1 MVISRIGVLS
11 CGKVMGALYGLMGLL
26 FGALFAL
33 ISLLGVGAALSA
45 SESGDGTGAGIIGAM
60 FGVGAIVL
68 FPICYGILG
77 FVGGLITAA
86 IYNLVSGIVGGLELE
101 AR

>member
-26 FGALFAL
+26 FGAFFAL
-33 ISLLGVGAALSA
+33 ISLLGVGAAMA
-45 SESGDGTGAGIIGAM
+45 GSESGDAPAFLGAI

-68 FPICYGILG
+68 FPLCYGVLG
-77 FVGGLITAA
+77 FIGGLITAA

>member
-26 FGALFAL
+26 FGAFFAL
-33 ISLLGVGAALSA
+33 ISLLGVGAAMAGSD
-45 SESGDGTGAGIIGAM
+45 SGDTPMPFLGAI

-68 FPICYGILG
+68 FPLCYGILG

-86 IYNLVSGIVGGLELE
+86 IYNLVSGIVGGLEIE